1 MIDLN
6 NRTTWPAIGSR
17 WKHSSGRI
25 YEVML
30 YANVEN
36 DPKRDRYPV
45 TIVYFNVSNRAV
57 YCRRL
62 DDWARSFIPGLESWP
77 DERS

>member
-1 MIDLN
+1 MINLED
-6 NRTTWPAIGSR
+6 RETWPEQGSQ
-17 WKHSSGRI
+17 WQHTTGRI
-25 YEVML
+25 YSVLM

-45 TIVYFNVSNRAV
+45 IIIYRNTQNDAV

-62 DDWARSFIPGLESWP
+62 DDWERSFVLVEHIPTF
-77 DERS
+77 